1 MIKGIITLFALCF
14 FTVSIYAQDIDIRNI
29 ESDTIEYHPQ
39 IEGYFKKSNI
49 LLPISEVIGIN
60 FGLCA
65 FNKYVSKEPFAKISF
80 GSVIENFKTGF
91 VWDNDFFV
99 TNQFAHPYHGSLYFN
114 SARSNGYTFWESV
127 PFTLGGSLMWETTM
141 ETDPPQTNDLISTT
155 LGGIMLGEMT
165 HRLSSL
171 VLDEST
177 YGFDR
182 FTREFLGAIIN
193 PPRGFNRIL
202 RGDINRHTKRNV
214 NDVFPVSSRFS
225 LGYANVDRRKK
236 YDINKDNALAE
247 LVFMYKK
254 DLNSESFKPFE
265 IFRLKLGID
274 ARTGE
279 EPSSWVDI
287 YGILY
292 GKNLA
297 RIKDKALILGV
308 FQDFDFFNNSIYKL
322 GAQSAGI
329 GLIVNAPISKH
340 ISFSANVHNNFIIL
354 SALNSIY
361 RGGENRDYDFLMGDK
376 VLAEGILDIGPV
388 SLQLEYKLYWMK
400 SLDGI
405 IGTHTLGF
413 LNPKLFLKVYKG
425 FGAGAEFIYYHRHSV
440 YKKIE
445 VNNLDLTE
453 HRFYLSYWF

>member
-1 MIKGIITLFALCF
+1 MSKAIIICIVLCLF
-14 FTVSIYAQDIDIRNI
+14 VVNIYAQDIDIGNTK
-29 ESDTIEYHPQ
+29 SDTLEYHPQ
-39 IEGYFKKSNI
+39 IDSYFKKSNI
-49 LLPISEVIGIN
+49 LIPISEVIGIN
-60 FGLCA
+60 LGLCT
-65 FNKYVSKEPFAKISF
+65 FNNYVSKEPFAKISF
-80 GSVIENFKTGF
+80 KSIADNFKTGF

-114 SARSNGYTFWESV
+114 SARSSGYTFWESV
-127 PFTLGGSLMWETTM
+127 PFTFGGSFMWETTM
-141 ETDPPQTNDLISTT
+141 ETDPPQTNDLINTT
-155 LGGIMLGEMT
+155 MGGIMLGEIS

-177 YGFDR
+177 YGFNR
-182 FTREFLGAIIN
+182 VSREILATLIDI
-193 PPRGFNRIL
+193 PRGFNRLL
-202 RGDINRHTKRNV
+202 RGDINRHTRRNV
-214 NDVFPVSSRFS
+214 NDVFPINSRFS
-225 LGYANVDRRKK
+225 FGYANVDRKKK
-236 YDINKDNALAE
+236 YNINKDNALAE
-247 LVFMYKK
+247 LVFIYKK

-274 ARTGE
+274 AKTGE
-279 EPSSWVDI
+279 EPSSWVDV

-308 FQDFDFFNNSIYKL
+308 FQDFDFFNNSIYNL
-322 GAQSAGI
+322 GAQSAGL
-329 GLIVNAPISKH
+329 GLIVNVPISRH
-340 ISFSANVHNNFIIL
+340 FSFSANVHNNFIAL
-354 SALNSIY
+354 AALNSIY

-376 VLAEGILDIGPV
+376 VLAEGILDAGPF
-388 SLQLEYKLYWMK
+388 SLQLEYKLYLMK
-400 SLDGI
+400 SINGI
-405 IGTHTLGF
+405 AGNHTMGF

-425 FGAGAEFIYYHRHSV
+425 LGAGAEFIYYHRHSV

>member
-1 MIKGIITLFALCF
+1 MIKNIAVFFGMCF
-14 FTVSIYAQDIDIRNI
+14 LAVSVYAQDIDIRNI
-29 ESDTIEYHPQ
+29 ESDTNEYHPK
-39 IEGYFKKSNI
+39 IDSYFKKSNI

-60 FGLCA
+60 LGLCA
-65 FNKYVSKEPFAKISF
+65 FNNYVSQEPFAKISF
-80 GSVIENFKTGF
+80 SSIANNFKTGF
-91 VWDNDFFV
+91 AWDNDFFV

-114 SARSNGYTFWESV
+114 SARSNGYSFWESV
-127 PFTLGGSLMWETTM
+127 PFTVGGSFMWETMM
-141 ETDPPQTNDLISTT
+141 ETDPPQTNDLINTT
-155 LGGIMLGEMT
+155 LGGVMLGEIS
-165 HRLSSL
+165 HRLTSL

-247 LVFMYKK
+247 LVFIYKK
-254 DLNSESFKPFE
+254 DLNSETFKPFE

-274 ARTGE
+274 ARSGE

-322 GAQSAGI
+322 GAQSAGL
-329 GLIVNAPISKH
+329 GL
-340 ISFSANVHNNFIIL
+340 
-354 SALNSIY
+354 
-361 RGGENRDYDFLMGDK
+361 
-376 VLAEGILDIGPV
+376 
-388 SLQLEYKLYWMK
+388 
-400 SLDGI
+400 
-405 IGTHTLGF
+405 
-413 LNPKLFLKVYKG
+413 
-425 FGAGAEFIYYHRHSV
+425 
-440 YKKIE
+440 
-445 VNNLDLTE
+445 
-453 HRFYLSYWF
+453 

>member
-1 MIKGIITLFALCF
+1 MIKNIAVFFGMCF
-14 FTVSIYAQDIDIRNI
+14 LAVSVYAQDIDIKNT
-29 ESDTIEYHPQ
+29 ESDTNEYHPK
-39 IEGYFKKSNI
+39 IDGYFKKSNV

-60 FGLCA
+60 LGLCA
-65 FNKYVSKEPFAKISF
+65 FNNYVSKEPFAKISF
-80 GSVIENFKTGF
+80 SSIANNFKTGF

-127 PFTLGGSLMWETTM
+127 PFTFGGSLMWETM
-141 ETDPPQTNDLISTT
+141 MKTDPPQTNDLINTT
-155 LGGIMLGEMT
+155 LGGVMLGEIS

-182 FTREFLGAIIN
+182 VTREILATMIDI
-193 PPRGFNRIL
+193 PRGFNRLL
-202 RGDINRHTKRNV
+202 RGDVNRHTKRNV
-214 NDVFPVSSRFS
+214 NEVFPISSRFS
-225 LGYANVDRRKK
+225 LGYANIDPNKK
-236 YDINKDNALAE
+236 YNVNKDNALAE
-247 LVFMYKK
+247 LVFIYKK

-274 ARTGE
+274 ARKGD
-279 EPSSWVDI
+279 EPSSWVDM

-297 RIKDKALILGV
+297 RIKDNALILGV

-322 GAQSAGI
+322 GSQSAGL
-329 GLIVNAPISKH
+329 GLIVNVPINKS
-340 ISFSANVHNNFIIL
+340 INFSANVHNNFIAL
-354 SALNSIY
+354 AALNSIY

-376 VLAEGILDIGPV
+376 ILTEAILDMGPV
-388 SLQLEYKLYWMK
+388 SLQLEYKLYLMK
-400 SLDGI
+400 SINGIDGN
-405 IGTHTLGF
+405 HTMGF

-425 FGAGAEFIYYHRHSV
+425 LGAGAEFIYYHRHSV